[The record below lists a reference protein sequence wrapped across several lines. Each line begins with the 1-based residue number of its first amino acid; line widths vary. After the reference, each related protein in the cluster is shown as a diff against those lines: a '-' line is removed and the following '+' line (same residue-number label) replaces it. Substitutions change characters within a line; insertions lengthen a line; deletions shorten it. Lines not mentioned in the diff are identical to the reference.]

1 MDKIYVNHM
10 QFFGY
15 HGVFPEENK
24 LGQRFFVDVIL
35 ELDIQPAS
43 QSDDLHFTVN
53 YADVYKVTKDLV
65 EGKPFKLVETLAEKI
80 SEDILHHFSIVEALT
95 VKVTKPDPPIP
106 GHYDSVAVEIRRE
119 RAV

>member
-35 ELDIQPAS
+35 ELDIGPAS
-43 QSDDLHFTVN
+43 ETDDLQFTVN

-65 EGKPFKLVETLAEKI
+65 EGKPFKLVETLTERI
-80 SEDILHHFSIVEALT
+80 SEDLLGHFPIVQAVT

-106 GHYDSVAVEIRRE
+106 GNYDSVAVEIKRE
-119 RAV
+119 RTV